1 MCNGN
6 GSGTSRKLY
15 TLKIV
20 LFLCCF
26 FYSVISNRDGQ
37 LISALW
43 SALKWSGRHAE
54 VQSEHPNWGG
64 KVFFWAIQWLWTW
77 HRSWRQ
83 TEWLFQELLVCRDC
97 VIPLQSL
104 KRRGSVKRNY
114 PVSGT
119 SLAKR
124 ALLMSEVR
132 GQNQEEESEGNDMK
146 ALIRVAFLHQRFR
159 LGWSSVVHGST
170 WLLFYST
177 LVLVLLL
184 KYSIS

>member
-54 VQSEHPNWGG
+54 VQSEYPNWGG
-64 KVFFWAIQWLWTW
+64 KVFFLSNSMTLNVAPLLAPDRVTISGTAGLPGLCHPSPEFKEKGFRKKEIIQWAVLPLPNVPCWCQ
-77 HRSWRQ
+77 RSEAR
-83 TEWLFQELLVCRDC
+83 
-97 VIPLQSL
+97 IKKKNL
-104 KRRGSVKRNY
+104 KETTCKHWSV
-114 PVSGT
+114 
-119 SLAKR
+119 
-124 ALLMSEVR
+124 
-132 GQNQEEESEGNDMK
+132 
-146 ALIRVAFLHQRFR
+146 
-159 LGWSSVVHGST
+159 
-170 WLLFYST
+170 LLFC
-177 LVLVLLL
+177 
-184 KYSIS
+184 ISGSGWVEVV